1 MTKSPHPPSP
11 KTRKPTVLALS
22 LILAA
27 TCLAARSEDS
37 PKALVMLRAVET
49 QPAADGSGTRI
60 TFHGSHPLSYSLSPV
75 EGRSWSLT
83 MNGVDCRDVPK
94 EIAPGTAQVS
104 RVRIH
109 PVVGTKGR
117 SATRVDFELPGESD
131 RRVRLNGNDLMVELT
146 SSKPIAAPAVD
157 ERPSVVPAVAT
168 SAPPVV
174 AVSAEARHD
183 RPRPL
188 VAPSLPR
195 VPALGVPDSSRDL
208 VVANGKSLTLDLEAP
223 AARVSVADPAI
234 ADALVV
240 SPQQLLINGL
250 THGST
255 TLILWLK

>member
-1 MTKSPHPPSP
+1 MTKSHHPPSP

-27 TCLAARSEDS
+27 TCLAARSADS

-131 RRVRLNGNDLMVELT
+131 RERLRELATTCERVRFGDRQESSSALAAAIARGRELL
-146 SSKPIAAPAVD
+146 AALQAPAR
-157 ERPSVVPAVAT
+157 ERQEAGPA
-168 SAPPVV
+168 
-174 AVSAEARHD
+174 
-183 RPRPL
+183 
-188 VAPSLPR
+188 
-195 VPALGVPDSSRDL
+195 
-208 VVANGKSLTLDLEAP
+208 
-223 AARVSVADPAI
+223 
-234 ADALVV
+234 
-240 SPQQLLINGL
+240 
-250 THGST
+250 HG
-255 TLILWLK
+255 